1 MLSLPSIT
9 QSYLATDTTGK
20 QTVVWNE
27 FQLDRVDEKE
37 VSQYMEYCIQCSR
50 DFPQFFVCIQ
60 AYWIDRDRSLLITI
74 MEYLQKGCMED
85 YLLKGEYS
93 SMLQRSHT
101 EYPYLVRSWVISILH
116 VLDSVHSL
124 PSPLFLPFL
133 SISSFFFVENYENIK
148 LTLFPLFLSK
158 AWRESLDHVRYLP
171 LEVIDASC
179 ISNPNII
186 STTNIISDASEMYS
200 LGVCIWEMMTGK
212 VAFDASTLQDMIA
225 QKQSTVTPRK
235 TIER

>member
-1 MLSLPSIT
+1 M
-9 QSYLATDTTGK
+9 
-20 QTVVWNE
+20 WNE

-37 VSQYMEYCIQCSR
+37 VSQYMEYCMQCSR

-93 SMLQRSHT
+93 SMLQRNHT
-101 EYPYLVRSWVISILH
+101 EYPYLVRSWVISILR

-179 ISNPNII
+179 ISNPNNTSNPNII
-186 STTNIISDASEMYS
+186 PTTNIIPNPNIISDASEMYS

>member
-1 MLSLPSIT
+1 M
-9 QSYLATDTTGK
+9 
-20 QTVVWNE
+20 WNE

-37 VSQYMEYCIQCSR
+37 VSQYMEYCMQCSR

-85 YLLKGEYS
+85 FLLKGEYS
-93 SMLQRSHT
+93 SILQRSHT

-124 PSPLFLPFL
+124 PSLLFLPFL

-148 LTLFPLFLSK
+148 IALFPLFLSK
-158 AWRESLDHVRYLP
+158 AWRESLDRVRYLP
-171 LEVIDASC
+171 LEVIDASSV
-179 ISNPNII
+179 SNTNSIAN
-186 STTNIISDASEMYS
+186 TNIISDASEMYS

-225 QKQSTVTPRK
+225 QKQSTVTLRK